1 MIKIKNVKIFNC
13 NITKN
18 YHWSNLPRLREIMTK
33 EVMKFLYGANLY
45 GANLRGADL
54 RGADLYGADLRDA
67 DLRDADLYDADLYG
81 ANLRGA
87 NLYGANLRGAD
98 LYGANLYGADLRG
111 ADLRGINGE
120 KVSIKDFMIVTGL
133 GSQNRQ
139 TFIFYTNIGIVLQ
152 CGCFFGTEKEFKKK
166 VKETHKGTNYEK
178 EYMGML
184 KLAKI
189 RFSRES
195 EG

>member
-1 MIKIKNVKIFNC
+1 MIEIKNVKIFNC
-13 NITKN
+13 NIAKN
-18 YHWSNLPRLREIMTK
+18 YHWSNLPRLREIMTN
-33 EVMKFLYGANLY
+33 EVMKFLCGADLCNANLRGADLC

-54 RGADLYGADLRDA
+54 CNANLCGADLRCA
-67 DLRDADLYDADLYG
+67 DLCD
-81 ANLRGA
+81 
-87 NLYGANLRGAD
+87 
-98 LYGANLYGADLRG
+98 ANLYGADLCGADLRG
-111 ADLRGINGE
+111 ANLCGANLCGANLRGINGE

-195 EG
+195 F

>member
-1 MIKIKNVKIFNC
+1 MQKNCANCKNSYIKDGCYLICEIDGIQNDVVENC
-13 NITKN
+13 ENFEVDPD
-18 YHWSNLPRLREIMTK
+18 LQK
-33 EVMKFLYGANLY
+33 EVAEDLCSTCAVRTCAVQHLCGANLC
-45 GANLRGADL
+45 GAN
-54 RGADLYGADLRDA
+54 
-67 DLRDADLYDADLYG
+67 
-81 ANLRGA
+81 
-87 NLYGANLRGAD
+87 
-98 LYGANLYGADLRG
+98 
-111 ADLRGINGE
+111 LRGINGE

>member
-54 RGADLYGADLRDA
+54 R
-67 DLRDADLYDADLYG
+67 
-81 ANLRGA
+81 
-87 NLYGANLRGAD
+87 
-98 LYGANLYGADLRG
+98 GANLYGADLRG